1 MPRKKEKAIGK
12 SNKVTK
18 YKLYIIKYILWIY
31 VIYYICIYI
40 FYIYIY
46 IHNIN
51 IHNSYIHNINTCIFL
66 FIFINFFLLVT
77 FLLFTASIAT
87 PNNENTRIYNLGQN
101 IWNKMKKSSKTG
113 QEKKS
118 LASFLVF
125 FFNCYC
131 QSLIPWRETR
141 N

>member
-1 MPRKKEKAIGK
+1 M
-12 SNKVTK
+12 
-18 YKLYIIKYILWIY
+18 LYIIYVFIY
-31 VIYYICIYI
+31 
-40 FYIYIY
+40 FIYIY

-101 IWNKMKKSSKTG
+101 IWNKMEKSSKTG

-125 FFNCYC
+125 FFWLLLPKSN
-131 QSLIPWRETR
+131 SLKGDSELGNVSTKIWHFPDFLRS
-141 N
+141 